1 MAADSNFSGTPK
13 TLIEEGLF
21 KSSIPVRNR
30 RNNRWTRL
38 YVACVGLAAVALVIL
53 LLKIVDDAFGYIA
66 IADVVDPETLVT
78 VDGRSLEE
86 QTVEELAIL
95 LRDSADADGTFYVST
110 DRLLNVF
117 LSEVAQTDA
126 GPGDIRDM
134 TLAQLL
140 TSGHV
145 YPEDWADRTVLE
157 LRLPPDVERDQ
168 RETIARVDMATLLEQ
183 NLDAGQLLDL
193 VYSDIVQFDLK
204 QTWNLIP
211 SLMQHAEIKQIV
223 AEQYPDAR
231 LEFYSWLNGGFLQSP
246 SSNQALTAG
255 IRVAVLGS
263 LWMLLIAIGVSLP
276 LGVGA
281 AIYLE
286 EYAATANTSNRLLRF
301 VNGFIETNIRNLA
314 GVPSIIYGMLGL
326 AVFVRALEPI
336 TSGRVVGVTG
346 TDGRTVFS
354 AGLTMAL
361 LILPVIIINAQ
372 EAIRAVPQSVRE
384 GSYGLGATKWQ
395 TIQRQ
400 VLPVALPGIL
410 TGMILSISRAIGET
424 APLVVVGAATTI
436 FIDPT
441 GPFSKFTVLPIQ
453 IYRWTAD
460 PRPGFQDAAA
470 ATIIVLLTLLIAL
483 NASAIV
489 LRNYYS
495 NKNRRLA

>member
-1 MAADSNFSGTPK
+1 MAAETNFDSTPK

-21 KSSIPVRNR
+21 KSSIPA
-30 RNNRWTRL
+30 RNNRNTRWTRI
-38 YVACVGLAAVALVIL
+38 YIACVALAAVALIIL

-66 IADVVDPETLVT
+66 IADVVDPATLVT
-78 VDGRSLEE
+78 ADDRPLEE
-86 QTVEELAIL
+86 QTIDELAALI
-95 LRDSADADGTFYVST
+95 RDTTDDTDTFYVTT
-110 DRLLNVF
+110 DRLLSVF
-117 LSEVAQTDA
+117 LTDVAQTDA
-126 GPGDIRDM
+126 SPGELRDL
-134 TLAQLL
+134 TLLQLL
-140 TSGHV
+140 TGGQV
-145 YPEDWADRTVLE
+145 FPAEWAERSVLD
-157 LRLPPDVERDQ
+157 LRLPQGVDRAE
-168 RETIARVDMATLLEQ
+168 RETVARADLTSLLAL
-183 NLDAGQLLDL
+183 NLDEGQLLDL
-193 VYSDIVQFDLK
+193 VFSDIVQFDLK
-204 QTWNLIP
+204 RTWNLIP
-211 SLMQHAEIKQIV
+211 SLIQEAEIQQIV
-223 AEQYPDAR
+223 AEQFPEAR
-231 LEFYSWLNGGFLQSP
+231 LEFYSWLNGQFLRSP

-255 IRVAVLGS
+255 IRVAVQGTIWVLI
-263 LWMLLIAIGVSLP
+263 IAIGVSFP

-286 EYAATANTSNRLLRF
+286 EYAQTASSNRVLRII
-301 VNGFIETNIRNLA
+301 NGFIETNIRNLA

-326 AVFVRALEPI
+326 AVFVRVLEPL
-336 TSGRVVGVTG
+336 TSGRIVGVTG
-346 TDGRTVFS
+346 TDGRTIFS

-372 EAIRAVPQSVRE
+372 EAVRAVPQSVRE
-384 GSYGLGATKWQ
+384 GSFGLGATKWQ

-410 TGMILSISRAIGET
+410 TGVILSISRAIGET

-436 FIDPT
+436 FIDPS